1 MGEIIGYIRVSSSD
15 QNPARQKEAL
25 NNYGCTKLFTDKLSG
40 KDRKRPELEKMLN
53 YIREGDVVVVES
65 ISRLARSTRDLLDIV
80 DQIKGKDVDFVSL
93 KESIN
98 TNTPQGKFVLTIFAA
113 LSELE
118 RESIRQRQAEG
129 IAIAKGAGK
138 YKGRKP
144 IELDQTEL
152 EGLID
157 RWRRGEIKQAYICRK
172 LGISRS
178 TLARKIKGSDR

>member
-1 MGEIIGYIRVSSSD
+1 MGETIGYIRVSSED
-15 QNPARQKEAL
+15 QNLARQEVAL
-25 NNYGCTKLFTDKLSG
+25 KDFGCTKLFADKISG
-40 KDRKRPELEKMLN
+40 KDKNRPELRRMLD
-53 YIREGDVVVVES
+53 YIREDDTVVVES

-80 DQIKGKDVDFVSL
+80 DIFNDKRVSFVSL
-93 KESIN
+93 KEQID

-118 RESIRQRQAEG
+118 RDYIRQRQAEG
-129 IAIAKGAGK
+129 IAIAKKEGK

-144 IELDQTEL
+144 IPIDQTEL

-157 RWRRGEIKQAYICRK
+157 RWKRGEIKQAYICKK

-178 TLARKIKGSDR
+178 TLARKIRVTK